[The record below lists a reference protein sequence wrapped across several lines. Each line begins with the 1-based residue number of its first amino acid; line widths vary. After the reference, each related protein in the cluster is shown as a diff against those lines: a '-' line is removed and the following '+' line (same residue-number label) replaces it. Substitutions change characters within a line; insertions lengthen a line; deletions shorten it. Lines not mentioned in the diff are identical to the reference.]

1 MSRIYNWAVGRK
13 CVSTF
18 DMISGIGS
26 WLKEKNRKRQRGKAE
41 GKGRREKQRG
51 KAEGKG
57 RGKRQ
62 GRGNSR
68 TRADKTG

>member
-1 MSRIYNWAVGRK
+1 MSRIYNSAVGRK

-41 GKGRREKQRG
+41 GKGRGERQRG

-62 GRGNSR
+62 GE
-68 TRADKTG
+68 TGER

>member
-1 MSRIYNWAVGRK
+1 MSRIYNSAVGRK

-26 WLKEKNRKRQRGKAE
+26 WLKEKNRKRQRE
-41 GKGRREKQRG
+41 

-57 RGKRQ
+57 RGER
-62 GRGNSR
+62 
-68 TRADKTG
+68 